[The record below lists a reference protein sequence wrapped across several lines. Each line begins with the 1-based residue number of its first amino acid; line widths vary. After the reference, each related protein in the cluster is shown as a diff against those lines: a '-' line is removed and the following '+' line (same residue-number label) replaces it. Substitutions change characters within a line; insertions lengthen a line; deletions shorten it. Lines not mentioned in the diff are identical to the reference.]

1 MSLIQEIS
9 RVLAESRVERLK
21 MIVALLAGLLS
32 IGVSFYQAY
41 EKAQFKKES
50 LTFESQMETL
60 TEVQKSINNLS
71 TFVATQKEQL
81 RQSEEA
87 INSLKKEEEE
97 ALKPMVNADRDVV
110 DSILRLQA
118 ERAASSAWQERLIGF
133 GLGIV
138 GSLIASLIWSGFRRG
153 KSV

>member
-1 MSLIQEIS
+1 
-9 RVLAESRVERLK
+9 
-21 MIVALLAGLLS
+21 
-32 IGVSFYQAY
+32 
-41 EKAQFKKES
+41 
-50 LTFESQMETL
+50 METL
-60 TEVQKSINNLS
+60 TKVQKSINNLS

-87 INSLKKEEEE
+87 INSLKKEEE

>member
-87 INSLKKEEEE
+87 INSLKKEEE